1 MSPDAAEA
9 VAHVRARTSLVPRIG
24 IVLGSGL
31 GAVADAV
38 ADAVSIPYAELP
50 GFPRGSVAG
59 HARTLHLG
67 TLAGVPVAVLQ
78 GRAHLY
84 EGVEPAALVSST
96 ASAPRPRRVRIGTRV
111 AAGATPS

>member
-38 ADAVSIPYAELP
+38 DDAVSLPYAELP
-50 GFPRGSVAG
+50 GFPQGSVAG

-67 TLAGVPVAVLQ
+67 TLAGVP
-78 GRAHLY
+78 RW
-84 EGVEPAALVSST
+84 
-96 ASAPRPRRVRIGTRV
+96 SAPAWPV
-111 AAGATPS
+111 TPPGGKPASSA